1 MQMSLTL
8 EKSVALIT
16 WDDGENR
23 INYDSLNCLHSLL
36 DELEGVDGPLAIV
49 WTGSGKF
56 FSNGLDL
63 ERFGD
68 NPIELRSTLE
78 LLHRTVA
85 RLLLFPAYS
94 VAALNGHAFA
104 GGALLSCAVDYRVMR
119 DDRGYWCM
127 NEADIGFP
135 LDEKLTAILLN
146 RLPRASAID
155 AMLTARRYS
164 ASEAL
169 SAGIVQEVAT
179 SSELVARALTVA
191 EAMAM
196 KNRTVLAEHKRIV
209 YGEVASILGWPSAQ

>member
-8 EKSVALIT
+8 ENSVALIT